1 PRARARRK
9 SVAGRA
15 RASRFRRN
23 RRLDRPSVP
32 ARSSPCRFCT
42 GKMQAACQRRA
53 GGRGRSGRTPGSG
66 GSRAIPLVRAMRAA
80 ARSRSPRR
88 HARERDL
95 RLPPG
100 GKRLPPAAG
109 PCPRNPRKTALSARA
124 PQLARRLH
132 WRLRGQATRQDARR
146 GKNMKLQPF
155 ADHLAVLR
163 LCEQRHRV
171 LSSNIANADT
181 PHYKARD
188 IDFAAAL
195 THASLE
201 TPRLGRTNGR
211 HLAGTSDG
219 TPRAALGWRIPTQP
233 SLDGNTV
240 EPAVEQAA
248 YAENAVRYR
257 AALSFLDSSIR
268 TLRYAIRGG
277 E

>member
-1 PRARARRK
+1 
-9 SVAGRA
+9 
-15 RASRFRRN
+15 
-23 RRLDRPSVP
+23 
-32 ARSSPCRFCT
+32 
-42 GKMQAACQRRA
+42 
-53 GGRGRSGRTPGSG
+53 
-66 GSRAIPLVRAMRAA
+66 
-80 ARSRSPRR
+80 
-88 HARERDL
+88 
-95 RLPPG
+95 
-100 GKRLPPAAG
+100 
-109 PCPRNPRKTALSARA
+109 
-124 PQLARRLH
+124 
-132 WRLRGQATRQDARR
+132 
-146 GKNMKLQPF
+146 MKLQPF